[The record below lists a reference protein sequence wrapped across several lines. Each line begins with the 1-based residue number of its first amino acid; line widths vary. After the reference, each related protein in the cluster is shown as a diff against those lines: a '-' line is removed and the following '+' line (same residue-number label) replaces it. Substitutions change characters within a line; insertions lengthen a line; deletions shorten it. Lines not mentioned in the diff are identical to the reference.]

1 MSKLIIGE
9 DNWKQ
14 FVQQVDDG
22 AFGAGLRPKPYEL
35 AVRLKNVRRFTGPT
49 KSRAEIIEGIKYRE
63 ANNARTTDICDQ
75 AGLKIMNQ
83 KQTPLCWM
91 FGNVR
96 QVMIAM
102 VRTGQ
107 PIIPQSPAS
116 LAYKIT
122 GGRYRG
128 GYNGE
133 AIEGLAEI
141 GTVPTEFWDDTSFS
155 RSLDTP
161 ENDARRT
168 KWALEWVEPET
179 GNLDHLYTLI
189 DEGFTLGLG
198 LNWWGHLVCA
208 TDLSL
213 APNGDILT
221 DIDNSWN
228 DTWGDRGRGSLTP
241 KKSQGDMVA
250 LRAIAAR

>member
-22 AFGAGLRPKPYEL
+22 AFGAGLLPKPYEL
-35 AVRLKNVRRFTGPT
+35 AGTLANVRRFSGPT
-49 KSRAEIIEGIKYRE
+49 KSRAEILEGLRYRK
-63 ANNARTTDICDQ
+63 ANKARTRDICDQ
-75 AGLKIMNQ
+75 AGVPMLNQ
-83 KQTPLCWM
+83 QQTTLCWM
-91 FGNVR
+91 FGNVK
-96 QVMIAM
+96 QVLIAM
-102 VRTGQ
+102 ARSGQ
-107 PIIPQSPAS
+107 PIVPQSPAS

-122 GGRYRG
+122 GGRMRG

-133 AIEGLAEI
+133 AIAGLADI
-141 GTVPTEFWDDTSFS
+141 GTVPTEFWSDTSFS

-161 ENDARRT
+161 ANDARRT
-168 KWALEWVEPET
+168 KWALEWVELET
-179 GNLDHLYTLI
+179 NNLDQLYTVI
-189 DEGFTLGLG
+189 DEGFTVGLG
-198 LNWWGHLVCA
+198 LNWWGHLICA
-208 TDLSL
+208 TDLDE

-221 DIDNSWN
+221 DIDNSWGT
-228 DTWGDRGRGSLTP
+228 TWGEGGRGSLTP